1 MMNDPLNENLKV
13 VRPENIAHK
22 LERALAQLPKGKTAK
37 IEEPTQW
44 EAALNYV
51 LLITIAEERYVFR
64 ARRGNSLEGINAY
77 LKRMY
82 ENTGFLEIGG
92 KFKLRT
98 IAEEID
104 FISRALTV
112 GLPVPKLIKADT
124 DWMLIEYI
132 EGKLFHELLEAGEV
146 EILLKVLRELNLAH
160 RQGIIYGDRWGKN
173 EIIDP
178 QGNVRLI
185 DFEIEWSQEKDD
197 NRVLE
202 DLEMAFTIFSCLRQ
216 TRRHDEL
223 LKIIQTDAMP
233 MLKAEGYRI
242 SRMRQFIAG
251 FSNYYLDPNKPS
263 DTWTIPSDLYA
274 PIAKAA
280 NRLIAIFAEVE

>member
-1 MMNDPLNENLKV
+1 MNEPLNENLKTLL
-13 VRPENIAHK
+13 PKNIVQK
-22 LERALAQLPKGKTAK
+22 LERALAQMPEGEIAK
-37 IEEPTQW
+37 IEKPAQW
-44 EAALNYV
+44 EAAFNYV
-51 LLITIAEERYVFR
+51 LLIKIAEDRYVFR
-64 ARRGNSLEGINAY
+64 ARREQSLEGINAY

-82 ENTGFLEIGG
+82 ENTGFLEAGG

-104 FISRALTV
+104 FIKSALAV

-132 EGKLFHELLEAGEV
+132 EGKAFYEFLEAGEV
-146 EILLKVLRELNLAH
+146 EVLLKVLQELNLAH
-160 RQGIIYGDRWGKN
+160 RHRIIYGDRWGKN
-173 EIIDP
+173 EIIDS

-185 DFEIEWSQEKDD
+185 DFDIEWSQEGDS
-197 NRVLE
+197 NEAIE

-216 TRRHDEL
+216 TRNYDDL
-223 LKIIQTDAMP
+223 LKIIQTDAIP
-233 MLKAEGYRI
+233 WLKAEGYRI
-242 SRMRQFIAG
+242 KTMKKFIKG
-251 FSNYYLDPNKPS
+251 LSQYYLDPNKPS
-263 DTWTIPSDLYA
+263 DTWTIPSDLYI

>member
-1 MMNDPLNENLKV
+1 MNDPLNENLKV
-13 VRPENIAHK
+13 VLPENIAQK

-51 LLITIAEERYVFR
+51 LLITIGEERYVFR

-104 FISRALTV
+104 FISHALTV

-132 EGKLFHELLEAGEV
+132 EGKLFHELLEAGQV
-146 EILLKVLRELNLAH
+146 EILLKLLRELNFAH

-173 EIIDP
+173 EIIDS

-185 DFEIEWSQEKDD
+185 DFEIEWSQEEDD

-216 TRRHDEL
+216 IRSHDKL
-223 LKIIQTDAMP
+223 LKIIQTEAMP

-251 FSNYYLDPNKPS
+251 FSMYYVDPNKPS
-263 DTWTIPSDLYA
+263 NTWTIPSDLYV